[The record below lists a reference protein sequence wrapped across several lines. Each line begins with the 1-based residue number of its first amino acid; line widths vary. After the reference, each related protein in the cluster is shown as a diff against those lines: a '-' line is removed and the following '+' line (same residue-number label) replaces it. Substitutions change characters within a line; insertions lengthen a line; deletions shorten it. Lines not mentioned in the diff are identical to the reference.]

1 MLALKLLLVPALIG
15 LITLA
20 AHRWGP
26 AVAGWLSGFPV
37 VSGPVLL
44 FLAIERGPQFAT
56 QAAVGTLSA
65 VSAILVFGIG
75 YAWAATR
82 WSWLACLLAA
92 LSVYGLAVLGLN
104 ALAPSILVA
113 ALLTTLAMLL
123 APLAFPRQRA
133 LSATVRPQG
142 FDVLLRMAVG
152 AMLVLLVTHFAA
164 DLGPRLSG
172 LLAMFPVLASVLAV
186 FSQRQSG
193 SAFTIRLLRGMV
205 FGYYAFAVFC
215 LVLALTLP
223 VLGFAWS
230 FCLALGAALL
240 IQAGSRVLLAGRS
253 APAAVAAVEDG
264 GAP

>member
-44 FLAIERGPQFAT
+44 FLAVERGPEFTA
-56 QAAVGTLSA
+56 QAAIGTLSA
-65 VSAILVFGIG
+65 VVAILLFGVS

-82 WSWLACLLAA
+82 WSWFPCLLTA
-92 LSVYGLAVLGLN
+92 LAVYFVGILALD
-104 ALAPSILVA
+104 ALAPSMAVA
-113 ALLTTLAMLL
+113 ALLTSLSMLL
-123 APLAFPRQRA
+123 APYAFPRLDA
-133 LSATVRPQG
+133 ISGLAAPQG
-142 FDVLLRMAVG
+142 FDVLLRMMVG
-152 AMLVLLVTHFAA
+152 AVLVLLVTHFAS

-172 LLAMFPVLASVLAV
+172 LLAMFPVMAGVLAV

-193 SAFTIRLLRGMV
+193 AAFTVRLLRGMV
-205 FGYYAFAVFC
+205 FGYYAFAGFC

-223 VLGFAWS
+223 RMGITTS
-230 FCLALGAALL
+230 FCLALACALF
-240 IQAGSRVLLAGRS
+240 IQAGSRSFLNPAKS
-253 APAAVAAVEDG
+253 APLEAI
-264 GAP
+264 APGKIE